1 MWIELDKSMSGCKA
15 PVCLRGFVFLSYGEL
30 LCKKAH
36 SLKTHLFVVSR
47 DYDAIKM
54 QRAFMIIH
62 MAGKRG
68 SPKERKEAGKWKEA
82 G

>member
-1 MWIELDKSMSGCKA
+1 MQGSGLFTGLCF
-15 PVCLRGFVFLSYGEL
+15 FVLWGAA
-30 LCKKAH
+30 CKKAH

-54 QRAFMIIH
+54 QRAFMIMH